1 MGISIAPGCD
11 PKLYL
16 RDLLFPGRGSQRNLE
31 RQSTISLGPE
41 QQAASDSE
49 CLYWATTLHWGDQ
62 HWPQVQ
68 YPSRTLKGCKKNLCG
83 SA

>member
-16 RDLLFPGRGSQRNLE
+16 RDLLFLGRGSQRNLE
-31 RQSTISLGPE
+31 GQSTISLGPE

-49 CLYWATTLHWGDQ
+49 PLY
-62 HWPQVQ
+62 
-68 YPSRTLKGCKKNLCG
+68 
-83 SA
+83 